1 LRIDGIPPLDIFY
14 SPTHKV
20 VVKRQRKKRKLD
32 TMTIMNLENEPMD
45 VVWKDT
51 PVDPLENLTKLS
63 QFTRD
68 YATTTINKVTKV

>member
-1 LRIDGIPPLDIFY
+1 
-14 SPTHKV
+14 
-20 VVKRQRKKRKLD
+20 
-32 TMTIMNLENEPMD
+32 MTIMNLENEPMD